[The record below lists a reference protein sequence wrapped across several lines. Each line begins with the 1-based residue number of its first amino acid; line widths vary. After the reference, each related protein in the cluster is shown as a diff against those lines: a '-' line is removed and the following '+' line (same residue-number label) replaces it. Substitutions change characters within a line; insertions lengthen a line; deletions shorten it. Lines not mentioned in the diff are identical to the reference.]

1 MFVVSRRMND
11 IFKNDWVN
19 SLTSLTSIDTEMAQ
33 TMLCVFTSHGCSLLM
48 PCVFLWWCLCEQ
60 EAATV
65 AAAEAAPVPEAAS
78 GTLPDSE
85 PDEPKDTEME
95 DTVSHH
101 WRCDNYVESLAGVR
115 EIPVHSDLTGR
126 STLAALILTS
136 LCKWFTRDLPVLMWS
151 LEEYFYQ

>member
-1 MFVVSRRMND
+1 
-11 IFKNDWVN
+11 
-19 SLTSLTSIDTEMAQ
+19 MAQ

-101 WRCDNYVESLAGVR
+101 
-115 EIPVHSDLTGR
+115 
-126 STLAALILTS
+126 
-136 LCKWFTRDLPVLMWS
+136 
-151 LEEYFYQ
+151 

>member
-1 MFVVSRRMND
+1 
-11 IFKNDWVN
+11 
-19 SLTSLTSIDTEMAQ
+19 
-33 TMLCVFTSHGCSLLM
+33 M

-101 WRCDNYVESLAGVR
+101 
-115 EIPVHSDLTGR
+115 
-126 STLAALILTS
+126 
-136 LCKWFTRDLPVLMWS
+136 
-151 LEEYFYQ
+151 